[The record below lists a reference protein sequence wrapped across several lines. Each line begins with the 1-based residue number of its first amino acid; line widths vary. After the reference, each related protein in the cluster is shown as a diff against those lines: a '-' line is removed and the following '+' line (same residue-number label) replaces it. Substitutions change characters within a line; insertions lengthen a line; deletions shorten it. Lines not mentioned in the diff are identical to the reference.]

1 MILRRDAAPR
11 RAANPVD
18 PTSVP
23 DLARTLR
30 QARLQRG
37 LDLEE
42 ASAACGVAAGQLE
55 DLEAGTVSRLPDRV
69 AVLKDLRRYAN
80 SLDLPGERYVLV
92 MVEHWPDDEVVGASV
107 LAVGG
112 SEALAGS
119 EAVAGSEALAVG
131 GGPVTTVV
139 PETSS
144 LFLVPDS
151 LTSTVTLPAQP
162 APTTNGAAAWA
173 AAPAGGDANT
183 DQVPLVLADTGVTP
197 AVRAWRPR
205 AGLGEDSAVI
215 EYLCGF
221 VAVLLVIS
229 AAWLGVNQWRPEW
242 LRTIHVPYTSKQLP
256 LTASAPPSTTPPKA
270 GSAAAKTPTTTPVTK
285 PATTKTTKPAKGK
298 AAKPVEKPT
307 STTAAAKG
315 HGTSGPALRLTSV
328 DGDHATFTVRA
339 SSFVVQ
345 VHCVGGDAWV
355 QVSGSTPTPVFAQI
369 VPTNGTKD
377 FRGQGTLSM
386 VVGSSAARLTILH
399 GKTVIGTYTPPSA
412 PFSMT
417 FSSSS

>member
-1 MILRRDAAPR
+1 VILRRDAAPR
-11 RAANPVD
+11 RAADPAD

-42 ASAACGVAAGQLE
+42 ASAACGVPAGQLE

-69 AVLKDLRRYAN
+69 AVLKDLRRYAD

-92 MVEHWPDDEVVGASV
+92 MVEHWPDDAIVTASV
-107 LAVGG
+107 LAVG
-112 SEALAGS
+112 AGADGV
-119 EAVAGSEALAVG
+119 AVASAPVATLA
-131 GGPVTTVV
+131 

-151 LTSTVTLPAQP
+151 LTSTAALEAQP
-162 APTTNGAAAWA
+162 APATNGTPPWA
-173 AAPAGGDANT
+173 AAPADGDANT

-205 AGLGEDSAVI
+205 AGVGADSAVV

-229 AAWLGVNQWRPEW
+229 TAWLGVNHWRPEW
-242 LRTIHVPYTSKQLP
+242 LRAIHVPYTSKPLP
-256 LTASAPPSTTPPKA
+256 LAAGAPPATTPTTA
-270 GSAAAKTPTTTPVTK
+270 GSATATTAKPAATPTTKPPV
-285 PATTKTTKPAKGK
+285 TKTTKPPKSKSAK
-298 AAKPVEKPT
+298 APVKPT
-307 STTAAAKG
+307 ATTVAPRG
-315 HGTSGPALRLTSV
+315 LGTSGRALQLTSV
-328 DGDHATFTVRA
+328 AGDHATFAVRA
-339 SSFVVQ
+339 STFVVR

-355 QVSGSTPTPVFAQI
+355 QVSGATPTPVFAQI
-369 VPTNGTKD
+369 VPANGTKD
-377 FRGQGTLSM
+377 FQGKGTLTM
-386 VVGSSAARLTILH
+386 VIGSSAARLTILH

-417 FSSSS
+417 FSSSR